1 MKQTP
6 HIFAAAL
13 ALVVSLTGA
22 FAFSIYANHFEQKY
36 VHAVAGIDH
45 ADINGGSA
53 LERVA
58 LQQNDLL
65 LIYGASELALLD
77 TPYQANRFFS
87 TYPTGF
93 MVFNDATLGGSSLT
107 IAQKFA
113 GLGEDLRGKRVI
125 LALGP
130 AIMTMA
136 PAGEVNIRHYTGN
149 FSTLNALEIIYS
161 RQLSMETRRI
171 AAARMLDFPETLQ
184 DQPFI
189 KFALEHLAGN
199 TPLDNF
205 LYYLSWPLGR
215 LQISVGRVQDH
226 YATFNFIRHNLS
238 AQEVQIHRQ
247 PRAIDWAGLVPIAEK
262 EQIKNTD
269 TNTFGIDN
277 SQWHKI
283 QELFAK
289 PHIPGSKDAD
299 FIYDVEHAREWQDLD
314 ITLRT
319 IQELGANVVILSVP
333 MNVPLWEYQGVS
345 ERAQNTYYIKLHE
358 VVAPY
363 NLPIIDLHEYGTMP
377 YFSMDL
383 ASHTSRKGWIYVDQ
397 TLDAIFHGLLP

>member
-6 HIFAAAL
+6 HIFASAL
-13 ALVVSLTGA
+13 ALFVALLGA
-22 FAFSIYANHFEQKY
+22 FAFSMYATRFEQKY
-36 VHAVAGIDH
+36 VHALAGVDH
-45 ADINGGSA
+45 AAINGGSA

-58 LQQNDLL
+58 LQQDDLL
-65 LIYGASELALLD
+65 MIYGASELALLD

-93 MVFNDATLGGSSLT
+93 MVFSDATLGGSSLT

-113 GLGEDLRGKRVI
+113 GLGEDLRGKRII

-136 PAGEVNIRHYTGN
+136 PEGEVNIRHYTGN
-149 FSTLNALEIIYS
+149 FSTLNALEMAYS
-161 RQLSMETRRI
+161 PQLSMATKQL
-171 AAARMLDFPETLQ
+171 AARRMLDFPETLK
-184 DQPFI
+184 DQPFL
-189 KFALEHLAGN
+189 KFVLEHLAGDS
-199 TPLDNF
+199 PADQI
-205 LYYLSWPLGR
+205 LYRLSWPLGR
-215 LQISVGRVQDH
+215 LQIAILKVQDH

-238 AQEVQIHRQ
+238 SQDVQINRQ
-247 PRAIDWAGLVPIAEK
+247 ARSIDWDALVPIAEK

-283 QELFAK
+283 KELFVK
-289 PHIPGSKDAD
+289 PHPPGSEDVD
-299 FIYDVEHAREWQDLD
+299 FIYDVEHAREWDDLE
-314 ITLRT
+314 IALRV
-319 IQELGANVVILSVP
+319 IQELGADVVILSVP
-333 MNVPLWEYQGVS
+333 MNVSLWEYQGVS
-345 ERAQNTYYIKLHE
+345 EEAQNKYYEKLHA

-363 NLPIIDLHEYGTMP
+363 GVPIIDLREYGNMP

-383 ASHTSRKGWIYVDQ
+383 ASHTSRKGWIYVNQ

>member
-6 HIFAAAL
+6 HIFASIL
-13 ALVVSLTGA
+13 ALGVAILGAVVFSL
-22 FAFSIYANHFEQKY
+22 YADRFERKY
-36 VHAVAGIDH
+36 VHAVAGVDH
-45 ADINGGSA
+45 ESISNGNA

-58 LQQNDLL
+58 LQQDDLL
-65 LIYGASELALLD
+65 MIYGASELALLD

-113 GLGEDLRGKRVI
+113 GLGEDLRGKRII

-136 PAGEVNIRHYTGN
+136 PEGKVNIRHYTGN
-149 FSTLNALEIIYS
+149 FSTLNAFEMAYS
-161 RQLSMETRRI
+161 PQLSMETKQL
-171 AAARMLDFPETLQ
+171 AARRMLDFPETLQ
-184 DQPFI
+184 DQTFLS
-189 KFALEHLAGN
+189 FAIEHLGSDS
-199 TPLDNF
+199 PVDHLLF
-205 LYYLSWPLGR
+205 YLSWPLGEM
-215 LQISVGRVQDH
+215 QIAILNVQDH
-226 YATFNFIRHNLS
+226 FATFNFIRHNLS
-238 AQEVQIHRQ
+238 SQEVRINRQ
-247 PRAIDWAGLVPIAEK
+247 ARAIDWAALVPIAEK

-283 QELFAK
+283 KELFVK
-289 PHIPGSKDAD
+289 PHPPGSEDAD
-299 FIYDVEHAREWQDLD
+299 FIYDVEHAREWDDLE
-314 ITLRT
+314 IALRV
-319 IQELGANVVILSVP
+319 IQELGADVVILSVP

-345 ERAQNTYYIKLHE
+345 EEAQNTYYIKLHE
-358 VVAPY
+358 VVAPFG
-363 NLPIIDLHEYGTMP
+363 LQIIDLHEFGRMP

-383 ASHTSRKGWIYVDQ
+383 ASHTSRKGWIYVNQ